1 MKMTSSGKYKILFF
15 ALLVLCASVR
25 MQAQVITT
33 IANIELGCGYSGDG
47 SAAIYAKFNEPKGI
61 AIDRFGNLYI
71 ADPLNNRVR
80 IIDAYGIVRTFAGN
94 GKAGYSGDGGKATSA
109 ELHSP
114 YYVAIDAEGNVYI
127 SDTYNCRVRK
137 VSSNGIITTVAGTG
151 VSGGSGVN
159 GPATKAEITYPYG
172 LCFDE
177 AGNLY
182 IADGLWVKKV
192 TTQGIISNVVGSGQ
206 TTYGGDGG
214 PATAASC
221 GSNVAVTFD
230 SKGNLYVA
238 DARYNAIRKVDGNGI
253 ITKFAGAKITN
264 INDTASGDGGQAI
277 DARILEPSDLKFDS
291 YGNLFVVDQGDGRIR
306 KIDSAG
312 VITTL
317 AGNGTAKHNGDGSSA
332 NKAGVFLPYGMV
344 IDEDENIY
352 FTETSQ
358 YSNELSNDI
367 RVVYGIEFNNSSS
380 EVVVYP
386 NPSFDGVVRLL
397 FASSYVENV
406 LIVIT
411 NMAGQKVYENTFPT
425 NLPIE
430 VRLEPTGIYAL
441 SGRSKH
447 TKWHSEI
454 SIVR

>member
-1 MKMTSSGKYKILFF
+1 MKMTSSGKYNMYIF
-15 ALLVLCASVR
+15 ALLVLCAPVR

-33 IANIELGCGYSGDG
+33 VANIELGCGYSGDG
-47 SAAIYAKFNEPKGI
+47 SAAIYAKFDEPKGI
-61 AIDRFGNLYI
+61 AIDKFGSLYI
-71 ADPLNNRVR
+71 ADPANNRVR
-80 IIDAYGIVRTFAGN
+80 MIDAYGIVRTFAGN
-94 GKAGYSGDGGKATSA
+94 GKGGYSGDGGKATSA
-109 ELHSP
+109 ELNRP

-137 VSSNGIITTVAGTG
+137 VNASGIISTVAGNG
-151 VSGGSGVN
+151 VLGSSGNN
-159 GPATKAEITYPYG
+159 GPAIKAELTYPYG
-172 LCFDE
+172 LCFDA

-192 TTQGIISNVVGSGQ
+192 NTEGIISNVVGSGQ
-206 TTYGGDGG
+206 TDYGGDGG
-214 PATAASC
+214 PATSASC
-221 GSNVAVTFD
+221 GSNVAVACD
-230 SKGNLYVA
+230 NKGNLYVA
-238 DARYNAIRKVDGNGI
+238 DGRFNCIRKVDANGI

-264 INDTASGDGGQAI
+264 VNDTASGDGGQAI
-277 DARILEPSDLKFDS
+277 DARIFSPSDLKFDS
-291 YGNLFVVDQGDGRIR
+291 YGNLFVVDEGDGRIR

-312 VITTL
+312 IITTL
-317 AGNGTAKHNGDGSSA
+317 AGDGSAKHSGDGNPA

-344 IDEDENIY
+344 IDENENIY

-358 YSNELSNDI
+358 YSNEQSNDI
-367 RVVYGIEFNNSSS
+367 RVVFGIEFSNTSS

-397 FASSYVENV
+397 FASKYTENV

-430 VRLEPTGIYAL
+430 VHLEPTGIYAL
-441 SGRSKH
+441 SGRAKH